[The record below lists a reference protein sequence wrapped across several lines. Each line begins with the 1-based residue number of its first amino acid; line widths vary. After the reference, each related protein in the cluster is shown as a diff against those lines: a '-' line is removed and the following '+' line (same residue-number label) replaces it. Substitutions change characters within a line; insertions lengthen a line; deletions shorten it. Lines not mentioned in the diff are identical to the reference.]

1 MTERKGVN
9 KDKRVNGEEVGGVQG
24 GKIVF
29 RLYYIKKSTLI
40 KEKCVKINIFSRKPL
55 FSLMVHH
62 STFCCY
68 VISKFIFNLFILE
81 YE

>member
-40 KEKCVKINIFSRKPL
+40 KEKCVKLIFFLESPYFDLWSIIVL
-55 FSLMVHH
+55 FVVMLLA
-62 STFCCY
+62 
-68 VISKFIFNLFILE
+68 NLFLIYL
-81 YE
+81 Y